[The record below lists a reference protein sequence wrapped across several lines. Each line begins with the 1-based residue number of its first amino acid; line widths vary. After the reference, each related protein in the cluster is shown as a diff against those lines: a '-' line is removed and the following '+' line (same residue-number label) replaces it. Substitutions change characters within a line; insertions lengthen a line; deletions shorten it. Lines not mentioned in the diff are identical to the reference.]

1 MLDKYL
7 FRSILNLCFVSVH
20 RFARFYKDEN
30 GNETR
35 TLFKAY
41 GIKFILTLQ
50 GKAGKFSVVPLLLNI
65 GSGLAILSIVS
76 KSFFIYLVLGT
87 YPFSMLYIYSFLS

>member
-1 MLDKYL
+1 MSSLTQLD
-7 FRSILNLCFVSVH
+7 SSVY
-20 RFARFYKDEN
+20 RFARYYKDEN

-50 GKAGKFSVVPLLLNI
+50 GRAGKFSIVPLLLNI

-76 KSFFIYLVLGT
+76 IV
-87 YPFSMLYIYSFLS
+87 YSFYCAF